1 MAINIYGGGGGA
13 VMLLFNND
21 SLKVYLLNLW

>member
-1 MAINIYGGGGGA
+1 MAINIYGGGGA